1 MENKEACWVICPKCY
16 GRGKKNLRLSKK
28 ARLRYQIAM
37 NQYEKTEGQG
47 KASVRPKVTQ
57 YLCDN
62 CSGSGLIPATSHSL
76 VDTENYPHVAIIGAG
91 IGGVALAVACLHRGI
106 PFTLYERDSSFDARA
121 QGYGLTLQQASNA
134 IKGLGLFS
142 LRDGVNS
149 TRHVVH
155 TTDGKEISEW
165 GVRTHS
171 NIKKSPKRKNVHI
184 PRQAL
189 RLALLEQLGEYDAV
203 QWGHRLIGFKQCEDQ
218 SVELSFQVN
227 GEMKNAKADLV
238 VGADGIRSVV
248 RSLLIGEEITPLRY
262 LGYGVILGIC
272 SLEALKGVESS
283 LLDSAT
289 VFQTVNGHERIYVMP
304 YSLDSVMW
312 QLSFPMPEEEAKA
325 LSAQGAQVLKEEAC
339 RRAQWHKPIPQILSA
354 TPPAQISGY
363 PLYDRELLQPKLL
376 EKAGA
381 ITLIGDAAHP
391 MSPFKGQGANQAL
404 LDALALARN
413 ISIACTPWSKRLSLK
428 SGFVA
433 FRDYFGRFS
442 TSNFGDNIRKLILP
456 PKFESKIGSK
466 EPENR
471 QKLFSTTVSKWE
483 EAGVRKIV
491 LTEFEEEMLARSAS
505 KVKDSAEAAEFLH
518 SKDVLREGD
527 GPKERFLRR

>member
-1 MENKEACWVICPKCY
+1 MKKVENKKSYWTICPKCN
-16 GRGKKNLRLSKK
+16 GRGKKNLRLRKK
-28 ARLRYQIAM
+28 ARLRYQIAIDEF
-37 NQYEKTEGQG
+37 EKTQREG

-62 CSGSGLIPATSHSL
+62 CSGSGLIPATSHPIPDS
-76 VDTENYPHVAIIGAG
+76 ENYPHVAIIGAG

-142 LRDGVNS
+142 LKDGGNS

-155 TTDGKEISEW
+155 TTEGKEITEW
-165 GVRTHS
+165 GMRTHS
-171 NIKKSPKRKNVHI
+171 KINKSPRRINVHI

-189 RLALLEQLGEYDAV
+189 RLALLEQLGDHDVV
-203 QWGHRLIGFKQCEDQ
+203 QWGHRFVCFKQCEDKG
-218 SVELSFQVN
+218 VELSFQVN

-238 VGADGIRSVV
+238 VGADGVRSVV
-248 RSLLIGEEITPLRY
+248 RRLLIGEDITPLRY
-262 LGYGVILGIC
+262 LGYMVILGIC
-272 SLEALKGVESS
+272 SLEALKGVECS

-289 VFQTVNGHERIYVMP
+289 VFQTVNGHERIYMMP
-304 YSLDSVMW
+304 YSFDSVMW

-325 LSAQGAQVLKEEAC
+325 LSAQGAQALKEEAC

-354 TPPAQISGY
+354 TLPAQISGY
-363 PLYDRELLQPKLL
+363 PVYDRELLKAELL

-381 ITLIGDAAHP
+381 FTLIGDAAHP

-413 ISIACTPWSKRLSLK
+413 ISIACTPL
-428 SGFVA
+428 
-433 FRDYFGRFS
+433 
-442 TSNFGDNIRKLILP
+442 
-456 PKFESKIGSK
+456 
-466 EPENR
+466 
-471 QKLFSTTVSKWE
+471 SKWRE
-483 EAGVRKIV
+483 TGVRGVV

-505 KVKDSAEAAEFLH
+505 KVKDSAEAVELLH
-518 SKDVLREGD
+518 SKDVLREGY
-527 GPKERFLRR
+527 GPKGRSLRGNIL